1 TMARFRKY
9 STIWSSA
16 RRPAS
21 QTRYTDARYAA
32 MTTAMTP
39 PRIEVGLIQ
48 LLHGSPATP
57 PAGMRPEAIA
67 PTTAPIQNGTITDA
81 DANAAPKL
89 RFELVFV
96 TVLRNANPA
105 PRSTIPS
112 AAIVSGTNTVSVIDA
127 YASGKHVHRTTH
139 VKISHTWLASHT
151 GPIACSIT
159 DRGRAPRSAPPAIRS
174 QKPAPKSAPPNTAY
188 AMIPMNSTTAAAV
201 LIRRSSRRGVAT
213 GAGRTA
219 RRHPH

>member
-1 TMARFRKY
+1 
-9 STIWSSA
+9 
-16 RRPAS
+16 
-21 QTRYTDARYAA
+21 

-39 PRIEVGLIQ
+39 PRIDVGLIQ

-96 TVLRNANPA
+96 TVLRNAKPD
-105 PRSTIPS
+105 PRRTIPR

-127 YASGKHVHRTTH
+127 
-139 VKISHTWLASHT
+139 
-151 GPIACSIT
+151 
-159 DRGRAPRSAPPAIRS
+159 
-174 QKPAPKSAPPNTAY
+174 
-188 AMIPMNSTTAAAV
+188 
-201 LIRRSSRRGVAT
+201 
-213 GAGRTA
+213 
-219 RRHPH
+219 